1 MKTPIFHIK
10 AITRQLISMS
20 CFLVCCIFNSY
31 LATAQMTTKAADSMR
46 IAQNNKI
53 AQEYLLKNQ
62 YDKVIATASAN
73 WVLAENTN
81 YDEEKKKIFLHLGK
95 AFRQKKNYEES
106 LKNLLKTLRICENL
120 YDNDVMAEVT
130 VEIGR
135 IFQQQKAYVKASE
148 YFNNAYNLY
157 KKNNQLQ
164 KANQILTSL
173 AQIDL
178 QLGDR
183 ANAYKHFSTLL
194 EIVRQGEDDK
204 VDTSQVIFVLNKMAE
219 IEVAE
224 GDFKN
229 ATQHYIE
236 LAKFYARPS
245 SVAELST
252 TYNNLGFVFKR
263 QNNTTQSLE
272 YFNKSLAL
280 FQKSNQKLPDSSYAA
295 LLENMGV
302 AYTSI
307 KAYESAEE
315 FFKNALKVKQRM
327 GKKAEIAR
335 IYNYLAA
342 NDYINGNESKAIEN
356 INLAIGLANSVN
368 AEEILITS
376 YKILALVYKEDDAN
390 KSQEYTEQAKRITLN
405 LDDKRELAMQ
415 KTINNNSYLEKLEND
430 IKQRI
435 LVDEQGTA
443 RFRRLTEEANRQQIE
458 NEKRGNDLK
467 IKNQQ
472 IDILRKEQEIRDI
485 ALNNERLESEKA
497 QQMLDLMREK
507 MNNESQR
514 LKLKDSELQVE
525 TQKNQEKQQK
535 LVIDEQKRKI
545 EDANRL
551 QERGNIIIALG
562 SLFFIVVAI
571 GLYFSYRNNILLRNK
586 NSKIAEQSK
595 DIELKNKVLDSQ
607 NTKISESIR
616 AAQTIQ
622 QAILPKDELLA
633 SLFADYFVLY
643 RPKDMVS
650 GDFYWVDHIN
660 DRTIIASVDCTGHG
674 VPGAFMSMIGNS
686 LLDKI
691 TEKLNILSPDVILN
705 MLDQEIKAIFNK
717 EKLGNE
723 VGMDMAI
730 CVISKQKDSPKYQVL
745 FAGAGQSIY
754 YATPYDIGLIEI
766 KGNSKSIGILSRK
779 NPDFKYEQKE
789 ILLERG
795 SNIYFF
801 SDGFSDQNNAK
812 KDKIG
817 SQKLRDLLFKYIPLS
832 MQTQKEN
839 LENFFLNFRKD
850 EPQRDDVTVIGIR
863 L

>member
-1 MKTPIFHIK
+1 MKTPIFYIK
-10 AITRQLISMS
+10 VITRGLITVS
-20 CFLVCCIFNSY
+20 CFLVCYVSNVHLVS
-31 LATAQMTTKAADSMR
+31 AQVAAQSADSVQ

-53 AQEYLLKNQ
+53 AHEYLLKNQ
-62 YDKVIATASAN
+62 YDKVISTANSNLA
-73 WVLAENTN
+73 LAENTN
-81 YDEEKKKIFLHLGK
+81 YDNEKKKIFLYLGK
-95 AFRQKKNYEES
+95 AFRQKKNYAES

-120 YDNDVMAEVT
+120 YDNELMAEVT
-130 VEIGR
+130 LEIGR
-135 IFQQQKAYVKASE
+135 IFQQQKAYLKASE

-157 KKNNQLQ
+157 KKNNQLE
-164 KANQILTSL
+164 KANQILTNL

-194 EIVRQGEDDK
+194 EIVRQGEDEK
-204 VDTSQVIFVLNKMAE
+204 VDTSKIIFVLNKMAE
-219 IEVAE
+219 IEIAE

-229 ATQHYIE
+229 ASQRY
-236 LAKFYARPS
+236 LDLVKFYARPA

-280 FQKSNQKLPDSSYAA
+280 FQKSNKKLPDSSYAA

-302 AYTSI
+302 AYTSV

-315 FFKNALKVKQRM
+315 FFKNALKVKQKM

-376 YKILALVYKEDDAN
+376 YKILALVYKEDDIN
-390 KSQEYTEQAKRITLN
+390 KSKEYAEQANRITLN
-405 LDDKRELAMQ
+405 LDDKREFAMQ

-430 IKQRI
+430 IKQQI
-435 LVDEQGTA
+435 LVDEQGTV
-443 RFRRLTEEANRQQIE
+443 RFRRLSEEANKQLIE

-472 IDILRKEQEIRDI
+472 IDILRKEQEIREI
-485 ALNNERLESEKA
+485 ALNNEKLEGEKA
-497 QQMLDLMREK
+497 QQLLDLMRGK
-507 MNNESQR
+507 MNYESQQ
-514 LKLKDSELQVE
+514 LKLKDTELQVE
-525 TQKNQEKQQK
+525 TQKAQEQQQK

-545 EDANRL
+545 QDANRL
-551 QERGNIIIALG
+551 RERGNIIIVLG
-562 SLFFIVVAI
+562 SLFFIAVAI
-571 GLYFSYRNNILLRNK
+571 GLYFSYRNNLVLRNK

-595 DIELKNKVLDSQ
+595 DIEQKNKVLGSQ

-622 QAILPKDELLA
+622 QAILPKEELLA

-650 GDFYWVDHIN
+650 GDFYWVDNIKN
-660 DRTIIASVDCTGHG
+660 KTIIASVDCTGHG

-691 TEKLNILSPDVILN
+691 TEKLHILSPDVILN

-730 CVISKQKDSPKYQVL
+730 CVISKQEDANYQVL

-779 NPDFKYEQKE
+779 TPDFKYEQKE

-801 SDGFSDQNNAK
+801 SDGFADQNNAK

-839 LENFFLNFRKD
+839 LENFFANFRKD
-850 EPQRDDVTVIGIR
+850 EPQRDDITVIGIR